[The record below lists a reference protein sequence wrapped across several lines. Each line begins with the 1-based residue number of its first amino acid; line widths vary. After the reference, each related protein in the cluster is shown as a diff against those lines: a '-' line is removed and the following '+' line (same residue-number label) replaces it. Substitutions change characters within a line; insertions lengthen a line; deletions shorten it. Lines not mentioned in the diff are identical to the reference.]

1 MAYSSGS
8 GLGVNNQYGPR
19 QAVGVKGELELDG
32 YEQVFVVN
40 LDGAGPTILFPVLDG
55 SAYITGIDTTF
66 VTGTVT
72 DADIGAVDID
82 TATAASP
89 INIPD
94 ANTGVVTQT
103 GGTAGNLIIK
113 YKKALAHA

>member
-1 MAYSSGS
+1 MTIESHT
-8 GLGVNNQYGPR
+8 GLGVNSRYGQV
-19 QAVGVKGELELDG
+19 QAVGVNGELEIDG

-40 LDGAGPTILFPVLDG
+40 LDGTGTTVLFPVVDG

-72 DADIGAVDID
+72 DADIGAKYID
-82 TATAASP
+82 AASEASP
-89 INIPD
+89 VHIAD
-94 ANTGVVTQT
+94 GNTGVITQT

-113 YKKALAHA
+113 YKKALAAA